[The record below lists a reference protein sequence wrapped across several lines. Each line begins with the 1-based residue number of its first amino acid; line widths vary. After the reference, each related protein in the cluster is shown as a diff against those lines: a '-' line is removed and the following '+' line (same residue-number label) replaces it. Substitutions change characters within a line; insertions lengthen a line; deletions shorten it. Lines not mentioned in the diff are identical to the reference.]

1 MSRILVVEDE
11 PGIAMGLEED
21 LRLEGYG
28 VEVARDGEAA
38 LERARAAT
46 FDLILLDIMLPK
58 RDGFQVCRELRRSG
72 VNTPI
77 IFLTAR
83 AEDAEK
89 VLALNLGAD
98 DYVTKPFSPM
108 VLCARIQAVLRRSQ
122 TTAPEIYRFDGNEV
136 DFTRA
141 EVRRSG
147 RVLDLTP
154 IEFKLLALFV
164 RGRGRVLSRQQI
176 IDQAWSQG
184 TFCTDRVVDTH
195 IGNLRKKI
203 EADPSEPRYIVSVRG
218 LGYRFD
224 G

>member
-1 MSRILVVEDE
+1 MTRILVVEDE
-11 PGIAMGLEED
+11 PGIALGLEED
-21 LRLEGYG
+21 LKLEGYG

-38 LERARAAT
+38 LDRARQT
-46 FDLILLDIMLPK
+46 SFDLILLDIMLPK
-58 RDGFQVCRELRRSG
+58 RDGFAVCRELRRSG
-72 VNTPI
+72 VSTPI

-89 VLALNLGAD
+89 VLGLNLGAD

-108 VLCARIQAVLRRSQ
+108 ELCARIQAVLRRSQ
-122 TTAPEIYRFDGNEV
+122 TATPEIYRFDDLEV

-141 EVRRSG
+141 ELRRAG

-154 IEFKLLALFV
+154 IEFKLLATFV

-176 IDQAWSQG
+176 IDQAWSAG
-184 TFCTDRVVDTH
+184 TYCTDRVVDTH
-195 IGNLRKKI
+195 VANLRKKI
-203 EADPSEPRYIVSVRG
+203 EPDPEQPRFILSVRG

>member
-1 MSRILVVEDE
+1 MTRILVVEDE
-11 PGIAMGLEED
+11 PGIALGLEED
-21 LRLEGYG
+21 LKLEGYG

-38 LERARAAT
+38 LDRARRT
-46 FDLILLDIMLPK
+46 SFDLILLDIMLPK
-58 RDGFQVCRELRRSG
+58 RDGFAVCRELRRSG
-72 VNTPI
+72 VSTPI

-89 VLALNLGAD
+89 VLGLNLGAD

-108 VLCARIQAVLRRSQ
+108 ELCARIQAVLRRAQSA
-122 TTAPEIYRFDGNEV
+122 TPEIYRFDGLEV

-141 EVRRSG
+141 ELRRSG

-154 IEFKLLALFV
+154 IEFKLLAAFV
-164 RGRGRVLSRQQI
+164 RGRGRLLSRQQL
-176 IDQAWSQG
+176 IDQAWSPG
-184 TFCTDRVVDTH
+184 TYCTDRVVDTH
-195 IGNLRKKI
+195 VGNLRKKI
-203 EADPSEPRYIVSVRG
+203 ESDPAQPRFIVSVRG

>member
-1 MSRILVVEDE
+1 MEI
-11 PGIAMGLEED
+11 
-21 LRLEGYG
+21 
-28 VEVARDGEAA
+28 ARDGEEA
-38 LERARAAT
+38 LDRARQT
-46 FDLILLDIMLPK
+46 SFDLILLDIMLPK

-72 VNTPI
+72 VETPI

-89 VLALNLGAD
+89 ILGLNLGAD

-108 VLCARIQAVLRRSQ
+108 ELCARIQAVLRRSQ
-122 TTAPEIYRFDGNEV
+122 AAAPEIYRFDGLEI

-141 EVRRSG
+141 ELRRSG

-154 IEFKLLALFV
+154 IEFKLLAAFV
-164 RGRGRVLSRQQI
+164 RARGRVLSRQQI
-176 IDQAWSQG
+176 IDQAWSAG
-184 TFCTDRVVDTH
+184 TYCTDRVVDTH
-195 IGNLRKKI
+195 VANLRKKI
-203 EADPSEPRYIVSVRG
+203 EPDPDEPRFIVSVRG

>member
-1 MSRILVVEDE
+1 MTRILVVEDE
-11 PGIAMGLEED
+11 PGIALGLEED
-21 LRLEGYG
+21 LKLEGYG

-38 LERARAAT
+38 LERARQT
-46 FDLILLDIMLPK
+46 SFDLILLDIMLPK

-72 VNTPI
+72 VATPI
-77 IFLTAR
+77 VFLTAR

-89 VLALNLGAD
+89 ILGLNLGAD

-108 VLCARIQAVLRRSQ
+108 ELCARIQAVLRRSQ
-122 TTAPEIYRFDGNEV
+122 AAAPEVYRFDGLEI

-141 EVRRSG
+141 ELRRSG

-154 IEFKLLALFV
+154 IEFKLLAAFV
-164 RGRGRVLSRQQI
+164 RGRGRVLSRRQI
-176 IDQAWSQG
+176 IDQAWSPG
-184 TFCTDRVVDTH
+184 TYCTDRVVDTH
-195 IGNLRKKI
+195 IANLRKKI
-203 EADPSEPRYIVSVRG
+203 ETDPAQPRFIVSVRG